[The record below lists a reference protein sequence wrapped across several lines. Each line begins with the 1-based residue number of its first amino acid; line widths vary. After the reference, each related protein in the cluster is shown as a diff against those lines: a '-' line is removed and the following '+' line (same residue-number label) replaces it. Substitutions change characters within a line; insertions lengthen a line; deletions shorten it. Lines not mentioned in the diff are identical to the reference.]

1 MKDDFEFLDMDIYD
15 SIESGV
21 PKREKRTPKTGVKRK
36 PAKASTSRKRAPS
49 GHKSKTPHP
58 SRTMAKSAKKTVP
71 VRSTGKISPAKSKVK
86 AKPKRRRGEFESSSW
101 DKFVHW
107 LHGLS
112 AMDYVIAVTGV
123 LVIVAVVITGSIYAS
138 AKATEK
144 KIKSFAELGLNM
156 SDIGIAG
163 EGTLLAMADNRMP
176 EDLGE
181 EEFIPSEYEE
191 KDDEENSNITV
202 SMNMTSVV
210 KDLKIKFVNK
220 KSGKLIAGVPFK
232 VEITGADKKTFEK
245 TDEDKDGIIYIN
257 PMIHGDASVKMLSID
272 GYDKYSFP
280 TEASKITVKETLE
293 YKKIDVADEIKSE
306 KDVNAAAEDTAQQ
319 NQVESVLQDT
329 VEWVESTK
337 TASGEITKYNEI
349 TADMLDN
356 LPKKTANIRINNLI
370 KQFSD
375 LWCMRIFAEECSHQL
390 SDWIVETEPS
400 CTAEGSKYRTCSL
413 CGHRETEKIDMTAHQ
428 WDEGVVK
435 TEPTETTEGVME
447 YTCKSCG
454 ATDQKPISK
463 KEHITHVWGDYQVVK
478 KPTCKEEGEKKAK
491 CTVEGCNAEDVQ
503 KIEKIAHTFKDGK
516 CTCGEVD
523 PNYKAPS
530 VDYSTVLMYKGQPV
544 YIDKEGKTKATFDH
558 YLNKGINKFYFA
570 SKEASG
576 YTYTGWQDIDG
587 KTYFFDKNGNKV
599 TGEQVI
605 QGAKYNF
612 GSDGVLQAGSGNL
625 GIDVS
630 KWNGSIDWN
639 KVKNSGINY
648 VIIRCGY
655 RGSTTGALIEDP
667 TFRKNIKGATAAGL
681 KVGIY
686 FFTQATNEVEAVE
699 EASMT
704 LSLISGYKISYP
716 VFLDV
721 EGSGGRG
728 DAIDA
733 ATRTKVINAYC
744 QTIRNSGYTPG
755 VYANKTWLEKRFS
768 PSAISAKIWLA
779 QYATKPS
786 YGGGYQ
792 MWQYTSKGK
801 VNGIGGNVDM
811 NLSYLGY

>member
-375 LWCMRIFAEECSHQL
+375 LWCMRIFAEECTHQL

-435 TEPTETTEGVME
+435 TEPTETTEGE
-447 YTCKSCG
+447 SPPQDSADSTEPS
-454 ATDQKPISK
+454 
-463 KEHITHVWGDYQVVK
+463 
-478 KPTCKEEGEKKAK
+478 
-491 CTVEGCNAEDVQ
+491 
-503 KIEKIAHTFKDGK
+503 
-516 CTCGEVD
+516 EV
-523 PNYKAPS
+523 
-530 VDYSTVLMYKGQPV
+530 
-544 YIDKEGKTKATFDH
+544 
-558 YLNKGINKFYFA
+558 
-570 SKEASG
+570 
-576 YTYTGWQDIDG
+576 
-587 KTYFFDKNGNKV
+587 
-599 TGEQVI
+599 
-605 QGAKYNF
+605 
-612 GSDGVLQAGSGNL
+612 
-625 GIDVS
+625 
-630 KWNGSIDWN
+630 
-639 KVKNSGINY
+639 
-648 VIIRCGY
+648 
-655 RGSTTGALIEDP
+655 
-667 TFRKNIKGATAAGL
+667 RKQFHA
-681 KVGIY
+681 
-686 FFTQATNEVEAVE
+686 
-699 EASMT
+699 
-704 LSLISGYKISYP
+704 
-716 VFLDV
+716 
-721 EGSGGRG
+721 
-728 DAIDA
+728 
-733 ATRTKVINAYC
+733 
-744 QTIRNSGYTPG
+744 
-755 VYANKTWLEKRFS
+755 
-768 PSAISAKIWLA
+768 
-779 QYATKPS
+779 
-786 YGGGYQ
+786 
-792 MWQYTSKGK
+792 
-801 VNGIGGNVDM
+801 
-811 NLSYLGY
+811 